1 MLTDNQAAAL
11 FQAFATQRELF
22 ALKPTVYR
30 KAAIDVLASQL
41 KEKGCD
47 LEMAR
52 RIVGAVGN
60 QPVLAVLDEM
70 QSTTIVALIKKF
82 DKANGARAADE
93 PSWART
99 HLAALVERRIEPEAA
114 SSKAKPP
121 RTTTKKAKAP
131 VVRALH
137 QARSMGG
144 G

>member
-22 ALKPTVYR
+22 ALKPAVYR

-70 QSTTIVALIKKF
+70 QSPAIVALVKKL

-93 PSWART
+93 PSWARA
-99 HLAALVERRIEPEAA
+99 HLAALVERRIEPA
-114 SSKAKPP
+114 SPKVKPT
-121 RTTTKKAKAP
+121 RTTTKKAKAS